1 MASITN
7 ESNGRR
13 TIQFVGA
20 DGKRR
25 SIRLGKVSKRVADA
39 VKLHVEDLV
48 ACHRTG
54 QPIPLATERW
64 LEHASDQLHDR
75 ISAVGLTSPRVRRTL
90 AAFIDDY
97 IASRT
102 DAKPGT
108 KTVWSQSRRRLVEH
122 FGGDCVM
129 RSVTAADVSTFRQR
143 LAESGL
149 AEATIRRTLGHGKQ
163 FFGAAMKINVCAA
176 NPFVGIPCAVGANP
190 DRAAFVSRE
199 SIQKLLEHC
208 PNDDWRRLIVLA
220 RFGGLRT
227 PSESL
232 LLRWG
237 DIDVARGRMRV
248 TSPKTARHEDGGE
261 RWVPLFPEL
270 LPHLGDHARPR
281 DAETHDF
288 VIATYRGSA
297 INLRTRLLKIMKR
310 AGVEPWPKLWQNMR
324 ASRETELVESF
335 PDHVVSAWIGHSV
348 AIARKHYLQ
357 VTDAHFRLAAGMS
370 QPSTPSDTAG
380 DQHPSAVQIPVQCPP
395 ESAGKASQRRVVE
408 PASPAQ
414 NGDLQTAS
422 TGCDQPTL
430 WEVTPRGFEPRL
442 PG

>member
-7 ESNGRR
+7 EPNGRR
-13 TIQFVGA
+13 TIQFVGI

-25 SIRLGKVSKRVADA
+25 SVRLGKVSKRVAEA

-48 ACHRTG
+48 ACQRTG
-54 QPIPLATERW
+54 QPVPLATDRW
-64 LEHASDQLHDR
+64 LEQAGDQLHDR
-75 ISAVGLTSPRVRRTL
+75 ISAAGLASPRVRRTL
-90 AAFIDDY
+90 AAFIDEY

-108 KTVWSQSRRRLVEH
+108 KTVWLQSRRRLVGH
-122 FGGDCVM
+122 FGEDCVM
-129 RSVTAADVSTFRQR
+129 RSITAADVAAFRQR

-149 AEATIRRTLGHGKQ
+149 ADATIRRTLGHGKQ
-163 FFGAAMKINVCAA
+163 FFGAALKINVCAA
-176 NPFVGIPCAVGANP
+176 NPFVGVPCAVGPNP
-190 DRAAFVSRE
+190 ERAAFVPRE
-199 SIQKLLEHC
+199 VIWKLLDHC
-208 PNDDWRRLIVLA
+208 PNEDWRRLIVLA

-248 TSPKTARHEDGGE
+248 TSPKTAHHEDRGE

-270 LPHLGDHARPR
+270 LPHLGEAAR
-281 DAETHDF
+281 ASAATHDF
-288 VIATYRGSA
+288 VVAAHRDPA

-348 AIARKHYLQ
+348 AISRKHYLQ
-357 VTDAHFRLAAGMS
+357 VTDAHFRLAAGVTQS
-370 QPSTPSDTAG
+370 SLARSPAG
-380 DQHPSAVQIPVQCPP
+380 NQHSSPVQIPVQ
-395 ESAGKASQRRVVE
+395 SLLASRGEDTQAEAAE
-408 PASPAQ
+408 PALLAQ
-414 NGDLQTAS
+414 NGDLQLAAA
-422 TGCDQPTL
+422 GCNQPTL
-430 WEVTPRGFEPRL
+430 REMTPRGFEPRFS
-442 PG
+442 G